1 MRARL
6 SLVLGAVGAAFLA
19 SAGLARAAEPM
30 NLMLNWTPTADHA
43 PIYFAKSK
51 GWYSE
56 AGIDLTI
63 EAGKGSAVSA
73 QRVGSGGANLGIADL
88 PTAIQA
94 VGKGADLKAI
104 MVIYAN
110 SPQGFYWLKSSG
122 INDPKDFAGRKIG
135 NPPGDAARLMWPAF
149 AKKVG
154 LDPASVNF
162 VNLSPQA
169 KVGALKT
176 KSVDIISDFYNEHD
190 LKVREFGPDLG
201 FVAWRNIGVNVYGNS
216 LMVNGAY
223 LKANAERV
231 KKFTAVTQRAYGA
244 CVKDFQPCLDA
255 LTASVSGLN
264 ADNQKDQW
272 NRIKQLMRDDT
283 TTKVA
288 LGAFDGARV
297 ASDYQLVQSLIGIDK
312 AFDPAVLFTND
323 FLDKGVRMQGE

>member
-6 SLVLGAVGAAFLA
+6 SFVLGAIGAALLA
-19 SAGLARAAEPM
+19 AAGVAKAGEPM
-30 NLMLNWTPTADHA
+30 NIMLNWTPTADHS
-43 PIYFAKSK
+43 PIYFAKAK
-51 GWYSE
+51 GWYEE

-73 QRVGSGGANLGIADL
+73 QRVGSGGANLGIADF

-122 INDPKDFAGRKIG
+122 ISEPKDFAGRKIG

-154 LDPASVNF
+154 LDPASVSF

-201 FVAWRNIGVNVYGNS
+201 FVAWRNVGVNVYGNS

-223 LKANAERV
+223 LKTKGDLV
-231 KKFTAVTQRAYGA
+231 KKFAAVTQRAYGA

-264 ADNQKDQW
+264 AENQKDQW

-297 ASDYQLVQSLIGIDK
+297 AADYQLVQSLIGIEK
-312 AFDPAVLFTND
+312 QFDPATLFTND
-323 FLDKGVRMQGE
+323 YLDKAVRMPAE

>member
-6 SLVLGAVGAAFLA
+6 SFVLGAVGATLLA
-19 SAGLARAAEPM
+19 AAGVARAAEPM
-30 NLMLNWTPTADHA
+30 NLMLNWTPTADHS
-43 PIYFAKSK
+43 PIYFAKAK
-51 GWYSE
+51 GWYAE

-63 EAGKGSAVSA
+63 EAGKGSTVSA

-122 INDPKDFAGRKIG
+122 IAGPKDFAGRKIG

-154 LDPASVNF
+154 LDPVSVNF

-190 LKVREFGPDLG
+190 LKVREFGQDLG
-201 FVAWRNIGVNVYGNS
+201 FVAWRDIGVNVYGNS

-223 LKANAERV
+223 LAANGDRV
-231 KKFTAVTQRAYGA
+231 KKFAAVTQRAYGA

-255 LTASVSGLN
+255 LMASVSGLN

-272 NRIKQLMRDDT
+272 GRIKQLMRDET

-288 LGAFDGARV
+288 LGGFDGARV
-297 ASDYQLVQSLIGIDK
+297 ASDYELVKSLIGIDK
-312 AFDPAVLFTND
+312 SFDPAVLFTND
-323 FLDKGVRMQGE
+323 YLDKSIRMPAQ